1 MVYETLLEN
10 SLKETS
16 NLINEEVTAEYYQTM
31 IGNILKD
38 KIRYGLFYNIAD
50 VQTLKQPLGAVFA
63 RVESTDDAGNISF
76 EIQKTLVNIQTHKV
90 LTNIS
95 QEGLEDL
102 LQLSTYNNTEVDN
115 YPALFENFVKTAAG
129 HKEVTELLKI
139 VKDTAVQK
147 DALTITGTEAEDN
160 GETNI
165 FFIQKYVNEL
175 ILQMNSNNF
184 RTYDAFCLLPQKNVG
199 GILGLG
205 STYSKMA
212 QQTNEIRAVD
222 YYLTTIN
229 NVKYYLNPDKTE
241 TNAIIGLHSSQERGC
256 SALIYSPFSILTTN
270 TTNPD
275 NGERVLGIFVRSGL
289 AINPLHST
297 ENPLLMKFEI
307 K

>member
-16 NLINEEVTAEYYQTM
+16 NLINEEVTTEYYQTM
-31 IGNILKD
+31 IGNVLKD

-50 VQTLKQPLGAVFA
+50 TQPLKQPMGVVFA
-63 RVESTDDAGNISF
+63 RIETTDDAGNINF

-90 LTNIS
+90 LTNIT

-102 LQLSTYNNTEVDN
+102 LKLSTYNNTEIDN

-139 VKDTAVQK
+139 VKQNAIEK
-147 DALTITGTEAEDN
+147 PALTLTGTEAAEN

-184 RTYDAFCLLPQKNVG
+184 RTYDAFCLLPQSNVG

-205 STYSKMA
+205 STYSKIA
-212 QQTNEIRAVD
+212 QQTSDSRAAD

-229 NVKYYLNPDKTE
+229 NVKYYLNPDKNE
-241 TNAIIGLHSSQERGC
+241 TNAIVGLHSTQERGC

-289 AINPLHST
+289 AINPLHTS
-297 ENPLLMKFEI
+297 ENPLLVKFEI
-307 K
+307 Q